1 MKKEHNPEYIN
12 STNQNKLINL
22 ELVPTN
28 PGCYLFYDNKG
39 KIIYIGKANNLRS
52 RIRTYLQNADN
63 RYHIRFLLSRA
74 QRIDYIITNSER
86 EALLLENTLIKRHK
100 PRYNIRLKDDKNYL
114 SLRLDPSDDF
124 PRLTFVRKPKKDNA
138 LYFGPFHSASTIR
151 EVYKQ
156 LHFIVPLRRCSDGN
170 FHNRTRPCLY
180 YQMGTCPAPCVN
192 YISKEQYSELVQQ
205 AILLLQGKAETLE
218 KELSQQIK
226 RLSEKLE
233 FEQAG
238 LIRDRLFAL
247 RKIMEPQQ
255 TILFN
260 QSRNIDVW
268 GIYSSDNN
276 AVIHILFYQNGKLVG
291 SRAFSIVIPIEIPL
305 NEFLSSILLDV
316 YTQKLPVPAEI
327 LLPVEIDDVNSLT
340 ELLIEK
346 TGKKVQMI
354 HPKRGIKEELLKLAS
369 KNAEAKF
376 LEERKLQASKGM
388 VLQEIQKLLHLP
400 KIPKRIECFDAS
412 TFQGDST
419 VVGMVVFENGIPNKS
434 HYRRF
439 AIDITDANDDYY
451 ALRNALTRR
460 YTDLT
465 DLPMPDLLLID
476 GGKGQLNVATSVLN
490 DLKITEIVCA
500 SIAKARTYPTKD
512 MAISTQD
519 RFFIPNRSNP
529 IIIRS
534 KNSPALLLLQQIR
547 DETHRFSIQ
556 YHRKRRSQKFITHSK
571 RPKMLNT
578 SLPQQPKD

>member
-1 MKKEHNPEYIN
+1 MKKEHNPENIN
-12 STNQNKLINL
+12 QHNQSKLINL
-22 ELVPTN
+22 EIVPTN
-28 PGCYLFYDNKG
+28 PGCYLFYDSKE
-39 KIIYIGKANNLRS
+39 KIIYVGKANNLHS

-63 RYHIRFLLSRA
+63 RYHIRFLLSKA
-74 QRIDYIITNSER
+74 CKIDYIVTNSER

-114 SLRLDPSDDF
+114 SLRLNPSDDF

-170 FHNRTRPCLY
+170 FHNRTRPCLF
-180 YQMGTCPAPCVN
+180 YQMGTCPAPCVK
-192 YISKEQYSELVQQ
+192 YINKEQYSELVQQ

-218 KELSQQIK
+218 KEFNQQIK
-226 RLSEKLE
+226 QLSEKLE

-276 AVIHILFYQNGKLVG
+276 AVIHILFYQNGKLIG
-291 SRAFSIVIPIEIPL
+291 SHTFNINIPVEIPL
-305 NEFLSSILLDV
+305 NEFLGSILLEV

-327 LLPVEIDDVNSLT
+327 LLPVDIDDVNSLT

-346 TGKKVQMI
+346 TDKRVQI
-354 HPKRGIKEELLKLAS
+354 NHPKRGVKEGLLKLAL
-369 KNAEAKF
+369 KNAEAKY
-376 LEERKLQASKGM
+376 LEEKQLQTSKGM
-388 VLQEIQKLLHLP
+388 ALQEIQKLLHLP
-400 KIPKRIECFDAS
+400 KIPRRIECFDAS

-419 VVGMVVFENGIPNKS
+419 VVGMVVFENGMPNKS
-434 HYRRF
+434 NYRRF
-439 AIDITDANDDYY
+439 AIDIKDANDDYY

-465 DLPMPDLLLID
+465 DLPKPDLLLID

-490 DLKITEIVCA
+490 DLKITEIACA
-500 SIAKARTYPTKD
+500 SIAKARTYPTKN
-512 MAISTQD
+512 MTTSTQD

-529 IIIRS
+529 IIIHS

-556 YHRKRRSQKFITHSK
+556 YHRKRRSKKLIT
-571 RPKMLNT
+571 
-578 SLPQQPKD
+578 LPPSTHKHNQNQIK

>member
-1 MKKEHNPEYIN
+1 MVSRTKMKKEHNSENINPPEQ
-12 STNQNKLINL
+12 SKLISL
-22 ELVPTN
+22 ELVPTS
-28 PGCYLFYDNKG
+28 PGCYLFYDSKG
-39 KIIYIGKANNLRS
+39 KIIYVGKANNLRS

-63 RYHIRFLLSRA
+63 RYHIRFLLSKA
-74 QRIDYIITNSER
+74 HKIDYIVTNSER

-114 SLRLDPSDDF
+114 SLRLDTSVDF

-170 FHNRTRPCLY
+170 FHNRTRPCLF

-192 YISKEQYSELVQQ
+192 YIDKEQYSELVQQ

-218 KELSQQIK
+218 KEFNQQIK
-226 RLSEKLE
+226 QLSEKLE

-238 LIRDRLFAL
+238 LVRDRLFAL

-276 AVIHILFYQNGKLVG
+276 AVIHILFYQNGKLIG
-291 SRAFSIVIPIEIPL
+291 SHTFNINIPVEIPL
-305 NEFLSSILLDV
+305 NEFLGSILLEV

-327 LLPVEIDDVNSLT
+327 LLPVDIDDTNSLT

-346 TGKKVQMI
+346 TDKRVQI
-354 HPKRGIKEELLKLAS
+354 NHPKRGVKEGLLKLAL
-369 KNAEAKF
+369 KNAEAKY
-376 LEERKLQASKGM
+376 LEEKQLQTSKGM
-388 VLQEIQKLLHLP
+388 ALQEIQKLLHLP
-400 KIPKRIECFDAS
+400 KIPRRIECFDAS

-419 VVGMVVFENGIPNKS
+419 VVGMVVFENGMPNKS

-439 AIDITDANDDYY
+439 AIDIKDANDDYY

-476 GGKGQLNVATSVLN
+476 GGKGQLNVAISVLN
-490 DLKITEIVCA
+490 DLEIKEIACA

-512 MAISTQD
+512 MTTTTQD

-529 IIIRS
+529 IITHS

-556 YHRKRRSQKFITHSK
+556 YHRKKRSKKFITKTS
-571 RPKMLNT
+571 NT
-578 SLPQQPKD
+578 QKLH